1 MNRSDETEAVLLMT
15 TRFPHGGNR
24 EARSLTVAEWGRFAR
39 WLKSKNLTPGC
50 LIKGPV
56 GELLREFDD
65 RSITARR
72 VESLLARGTALALSL
87 EKWERAGIW
96 VMTRFDPD
104 YPSRLKSRLKQNSP
118 ATLFGCGD
126 RSLLSGRS
134 LAVVGSRKVGAE
146 GLAYSAL
153 LGGMAAREDCS
164 VVSGGAAGVDEA
176 AMFGSLLAGGKAVGV
191 LADSLMRA
199 CLKEKYR
206 GHIMDGRL
214 VLVSPYNP
222 EAGFNAGNAMQR
234 NRYIYCMADAAF
246 VVHSAKGRGGTWG
259 GAVENLNGRWV
270 KLWVRE
276 DGDRSGGNAA
286 LEERGAS
293 RAPRQVG
300 ELDFAGLLA
309 RDETR
314 EPETDSYSYETFL
327 DAVREFCGE
336 MARRPAELGELIPV
350 GRSRLN
356 FWLKRA
362 VSENKL
368 EKLSKPVRYQWIN
381 QDFSSYES
389 FLERA
394 REFCGNEARRPAE
407 LGELIPVS
415 RSRLNAWLRQAV
427 SENKLEKLDKPAR
440 YRFSSSAQS
449 ELPLLQT
456 T

>member
-1 MNRSDETEAVLLMT
+1 MNSSNETEAVLLMT
-15 TRFPHGGNR
+15 AWFSRGGNR
-24 EARSLTVAEWGRFAR
+24 GVRPLTVAEWGRFAR

-56 GELLREFDD
+56 GELMREFDD
-65 RSITARR
+65 RSVTAKR
-72 VESLLARGTALALSL
+72 VESLLARGAALALSL

-96 VMTRFDPD
+96 VMTRSDPD
-104 YPSRLKSRLKQNSP
+104 YPSRLKGRLKQNSP
-118 ATLFGCGD
+118 ATFFGCGD

-134 LAVVGSRKVGAE
+134 LAVVGSRKVEAE

-153 LGGMAAREDCS
+153 LGGAAAREDCS

-176 AMFGSLLAGGKAVGV
+176 AMFGSLLEGGKAVGV
-191 LADSLMRA
+191 LSDNLMGT

-206 GHIMDGRL
+206 SHIMDGRL
-214 VLVSPYNP
+214 ALVSPYNP
-222 EAGFNAGNAMQR
+222 EAGFNAGNAMRR
-234 NRYIYCMADAAF
+234 NRYIYCMSDAAF
-246 VVHSAKGRGGTWG
+246 VVHSVKGKGGTWG

-276 DGDRSGGNAA
+276 DGDQSGGNAA
-286 LEERGAS
+286 LEERGAL
-293 RAPRQVG
+293 RAPRLVS

-336 MARRPAELGELIPV
+336 VARRPAELGELIPV
-350 GRSRLN
+350 SRSRLN
-356 FWLKRA
+356 SWLRQA

-389 FLERA
+389 FLDA
-394 REFCGNEARRPAE
+394 VREFCGNEARRPAE

-415 RSRLNAWLRQAV
+415 RSRLNSWLRQAV
-427 SENKLEKLDKPAR
+427 SENKLEKLSKPAR
-440 YRFSSSAQS
+440 YRSSISTQS
-449 ELPLLQT
+449 ELPLIQT